1 MIEKNKTYTM
11 EITGVG
17 EKGEGIGRV
26 DGFAVFVPYALV
38 GEVVEVLIVKVQKSY
53 AFGKINAIIKPS
65 PYRITPKCPVF
76 YRCGGCDYHHCTY
89 ELELKNKKQKVKE
102 RIEHGIERIRK
113 WKRDGISINTNEFY
127 GYHSKYKWYSSI

>member
-38 GEVVEVLIVKVQKSY
+38 GEVVEVLIVKVQKS
-53 AFGKINAIIKPS
+53 
-65 PYRITPKCPVF
+65 
-76 YRCGGCDYHHCTY
+76 
-89 ELELKNKKQKVKE
+89 
-102 RIEHGIERIRK
+102 
-113 WKRDGISINTNEFY
+113 
-127 GYHSKYKWYSSI
+127 

>member
-76 YRCGGCDYHHCTY
+76 YKCGGCDYHHCTY
-89 ELELKNKKQKVKE
+89 ELELKNKKQKVKDC
-102 RIEHGIERIRK
+102 IERIGGLDVAVADVDIENILLLSHRLAEK
-113 WKRDGISINTNEFY
+113 SP
-127 GYHSKYKWYSSI
+127 

>member
-38 GEVVEVLIVKVQKSY
+38 GEVVEVLVLKVLKSSY
-53 AFGKINAIIKPS
+53 LLSATFLPLQ
-65 PYRITPKCPVF
+65 TP
-76 YRCGGCDYHHCTY
+76 
-89 ELELKNKKQKVKE
+89 
-102 RIEHGIERIRK
+102 
-113 WKRDGISINTNEFY
+113 
-127 GYHSKYKWYSSI
+127 